1 MTFLPI
7 VERELRVA
15 SRKRSTFWLR
25 VGAAT
30 VAMVIGSGCLL
41 LTAATPLGTA
51 GLGRVLFGALAWI
64 GAAVALSAGL
74 FFTSDCLSEEKR
86 EGTLGLLFLTD
97 LRGHDVAAGKLLA
110 TSLRGFY
117 AFLAIVPILA
127 VTLLMGGVTGAQMW
141 KTSLALLNA
150 LFCSLAAGLVVSA
163 LSRDSQKA
171 LGGALLLLLLLTFG
185 GPLTDATISGLKKS
199 GFDPILSLTSPGYAM
214 STAGDWGRSPFW
226 RALLVNQTIAWLLFA
241 LTCALVP
248 RTWQEKTSRVAEK
261 SWSYSWRYGSKRRR
275 TNLRRKLIDRN
286 AVLWLACRERWQAA
300 GIWTMVLLAG
310 SGFGLLVWK
319 LPREAW
325 MLWNYLGGFIM
336 LFLYLWAASQACR
349 IFIEARRSGL
359 SELLLTS
366 PLDGKQI
373 VSGQWQALW
382 RMFGM
387 QVILFLCLHTAAAA
401 LSQESW
407 RRVAAQAGAAAS
419 SISTSTNSSSQTV
432 IIQNRPARSSARN
445 PSGKVVPRAP
455 VIVTLVAALA
465 AATSATANI
474 VALCWFGMW
483 MGMTSRT
490 AIMAA
495 LKTFAFVHIIPWV
508 VISFTSAI
516 VTFTV
521 LMPRMMSGGAVAGTQ
536 FIAWYPLLTTVL
548 TAALTI
554 AKDIG
559 FFVWSREKLYSS
571 FREQAARTFGR
582 PASAPPPVP
591 PPIARPPVIGLS
603 A

>member
-1 MTFLPI
+1 
-7 VERELRVA
+7 
-15 SRKRSTFWLR
+15 
-25 VGAAT
+25 
-30 VAMVIGSGCLL
+30 MVIGSGCLL
-41 LTAATPLGTA
+41 LTATTPLRTA
-51 GLGRVLFGALAWI
+51 SLGSVLFGALAWM
-64 GAAVALSAGL
+64 GVAVALSAGL

-141 KTSLALLNA
+141 RTSLALLNA
-150 LFCSLAAGLVVSA
+150 LFCSLAAGLLVSA

-171 LGGALLLLLLLTFG
+171 LGGALLLLLLMTFG
-185 GPLTDATISGLKKS
+185 GPLTDATVAGVKKS
-199 GFDPILSLTSPGYAM
+199 GFDPVLSLSSPGYVM
-214 STAGDWGRSPFW
+214 TTAGYWGRSPYW
-226 RALLVNQTIAWLLFA
+226 LALLINQAIAWLLFA
-241 LTCALVP
+241 LACVLVP
-248 RTWQEKTSRVAEK
+248 RTWQEKTSRAAAK
-261 SWSYSWRYGSKRRR
+261 SWSYSWRYGSERRR

-286 AVLWLACRERWQAA
+286 AVLWLACRERWQAV

-325 MLWNYLGGFIM
+325 MLWSYLGGFIM
-336 LFLYLWAASQACR
+336 FFLYLWAASQACR

-359 SELLLTS
+359 TELLLTS

-387 QVILFLCLHTAAAA
+387 QIILFLCLHAAAAA

-419 SISTSTNSSSQTV
+419 TISSGTNSSSQTV
-432 IIQNRPARSSARN
+432 IIQSGPAGSTVRLPAGTS
-445 PSGKVVPRAP
+445 VPRTP

-465 AATSATANI
+465 AALSTAANI
-474 VALCWFGMW
+474 LALCWFGMW

-490 AIMAA
+490 AIMAT
-495 LKTFAFVHIIPWV
+495 LKTFAFVHVIPSV
-508 VISFTSAI
+508 VISFASAM

-521 LMPRMMSGGAVAGTQ
+521 LMPRMISGGAVAGTQ

-548 TAALTI
+548 TALLAI

-559 FFVWSREKLYSS
+559 FFVWARERLYSS
-571 FREQAARTFGR
+571 FREQAARTFGQ
-582 PASAPPPVP
+582 PLSTPLAIPPL
-591 PPIARPPVIGLS
+591 IATPPVIGS
-603 A
+603 GA